1 MMKDQN
7 VGDEGERAEII
18 KKQENKKEKE
28 ANMSHGELMKV
39 RQEEHEKRKR
49 DRVDLLHA
57 TQTQEILVD
66 PEFKK
71 QKVILET
78 EKIKI
83 NECV

>member
-1 MMKDQN
+1 MT
-7 VGDEGERAEII
+7 
-18 KKQENKKEKE
+18 
-28 ANMSHGELMKV
+28 HGELMKI

-71 QKVILET
+71 QKEI
-78 EKIKI
+78 I
-83 NECV
+83 

>member
-1 MMKDQN
+1 MT
-7 VGDEGERAEII
+7 
-18 KKQENKKEKE
+18 
-28 ANMSHGELMKV
+28 HGELMKI

-71 QKVILET
+71 QKEIILT
-78 EKIKI
+78 EKAKI
-83 NECV
+83 TDCVQVLKNDTIMQKDSI